1 MPVPLPFWGL
11 KKTHELQG
19 TELVGEEKPKNLLEI
34 QSSVGYT
41 VTVSIVEVRE
51 KERLTE
57 ERLERGREL
66 EGVLEMSFGLDDSDW
81 VDEKRHFILVL
92 LLRNDD
98 HIGFC

>member
-1 MPVPLPFWGL
+1 MW
-11 KKTHELQG
+11 
-19 TELVGEEKPKNLLEI
+19 
-34 QSSVGYT
+34 

-57 ERLERGREL
+57 ERLEREREGEGEG
-66 EGVLEMSFGLDDSDW
+66 EGVLEMSFGLDDSDTDW

>member
-1 MPVPLPFWGL
+1 MW
-11 KKTHELQG
+11 
-19 TELVGEEKPKNLLEI
+19 
-34 QSSVGYT
+34 
-41 VTVSIVEVRE
+41 VTVSIVEVRG

-57 ERLERGREL
+57 ERLEREG

>member
-1 MPVPLPFWGL
+1 MW
-11 KKTHELQG
+11 
-19 TELVGEEKPKNLLEI
+19 
-34 QSSVGYT
+34 

-57 ERLERGREL
+57 ERLDRER